1 MAHYR
6 AVVET
11 EWPIEV
17 AFDYLA
23 SFDNVAEW
31 DPGVSEARCLSA
43 EAPAADAVFEVTAS
57 FLGRRVPLTYE
68 TTELEPPNRVVL
80 RAETATVTSLDTL
93 TFTRRGGLTEV
104 TYDAELRLRGPLKL
118 ADPLLSLAFGRLGD
132 RAREGLARR
141 LGGAP
146 PSGSRQGETGRP

>member
-6 AVVET
+6 TTVET
-11 EWPIEV
+11 QWPIEV

-31 DPGVSEARCLSA
+31 DPGVSEARRLSA
-43 EAPAADAVFEVTAS
+43 EAPAGGARFEVIAS
-57 FLGRRVPLTYE
+57 FLGRRVPLIYE
-68 TTELEPPNRVVL
+68 TVELEPPNKVVL
-80 RAETATVTSLDTL
+80 RAETTTVTSLDTL

-104 TYDAELRLRGPLKL
+104 TYDAELSLRGPLKL

-146 PSGSRQGETGRP
+146 PSGPEPRETNLG